1 MENGYMY
8 KENEKLRL
16 LGNIGKEGDKGFV
29 PKGTEVTF
37 VKAIDQGLAS
47 FVVVQLDDRIFTIKE
62 IAVEPLETNTL
73 AVLKDF
79 NRELIAENPELA
91 KYHHNVF
98 MRLFHRIKDFFKNLL
113 TRKPKEIK
121 IEEDLSGL
129 KDLIN
134 DGGEIE

>member
-1 MENGYMY
+1 MY

-37 VKAIDQGLAS
+37 VKAIDSGLQS

-62 IAVEPLETNTL
+62 ISVEPLETNTL

-79 NRELIAENPELA
+79 NRQLMDKNPELR

-98 MRLFHRIKDFFKNLL
+98 MRVFYRIRDFFRKLL
-113 TRKPKEIK
+113 TKDVPEIK
-121 IEEDLSGL
+121 VEEDLSDL
-129 KDLIN
+129 KKLIN
-134 DGGEIE
+134 DGGDVE